1 MPTFALY
8 RDYRKYITDNNMSLS
23 SIIKIRECLNSEYF
37 DVYFDIVMQ
46 LYECKILQNLISKIS
61 FLFSLSFGQF

>member
-8 RDYRKYITDNNMSLS
+8 RDYPKYITDNNMSLS

-46 LYECKILQNLISKIS
+46 LHECKILQNLISKIS
-61 FLFSLSFGQF
+61 FLLSLSFGQF

>member
-1 MPTFALY
+1 MPTFPLY
-8 RDYRKYITDNNMSLS
+8 RDYPKYITDNNMSLS

-46 LYECKILQNLISKIS
+46 LHECKILQNLISKIS